1 LLCIRLISRIK
12 RTAFFDFPV
21 IILHI
26 YQTKKFETMKAPS
39 SRFFILTASLILASC
54 ASRNDDPAPRPG
66 VAARPTGLTVRGV
79 IVTAQPLDNVVN
91 SSGTVL
97 ASESVDLAPEPAGI
111 VTAIFFKEGA
121 HVKKNDLLVTLNSE
135 DFEAQLKKTELQI
148 QLAAE
153 LADRQKQLLENKNTS
168 QEQYDIAI
176 NSLATFKADRA
187 NLVAAIHKREIR
199 APFDGIIGLR
209 YVSEGSYVV
218 PATTRIASIQKIN
231 PLKVDFAIPEKYA
244 GKVRVGD
251 PVTFRSDETNLQFG
265 GKVYAIEPEIDP
277 TTRTLQLRAMCDNKG
292 ETIFPGG
299 YVHVELRLK
308 QPGGA
313 LMVPTQAIVPVLK
326 GQTVL
331 VRKNGVVASVMVK
344 TGIRTPS
351 VIQVTDGLSAGDT
364 VITTGILQLRPGMP
378 VNVTIH

>member
-1 LLCIRLISRIK
+1 MKEMFRSVLFL
-12 RTAFFDFPV
+12 T
-21 IILHI
+21 ILG
-26 YQTKKFETMKAPS
+26 S
-39 SRFFILTASLILASC
+39 SLILSSC
-54 ASRNDDPAPRPG
+54 ASKNNDPAPKPAGGGRP
-66 VAARPTGLTVRGV
+66 VGLTVRGV
-79 IVTAQPLDNVVN
+79 IVTSQPLDNVVN

-97 ASESVDLAPEPAGI
+97 ASESVDLAAEASGT
-111 VTAIFFKEGA
+111 VQAILFQEGA
-121 HVKKNDLLVTLNSE
+121 HVKKNDLLVKLY
-135 DFEAQLKKTELQI
+135 DDDLQAQLKKTELQI
-148 QLAAE
+148 QLAGE
-153 LADRQKQLLENKNTS
+153 LAERQKQLLENNNTS
-168 QEQYDIAI
+168 KEQYDIAV
-176 NSLATFKADRA
+176 NSLATLKADSA
-187 NLVAAIHKREIR
+187 NLVASIRHREIR

-209 YVSEGSYVV
+209 YVSEGSYFI
-218 PATTRIASIQKIN
+218 PPTTRVASIQKIN

-244 GKVRVGD
+244 GRVRVGD
-251 PVTFRSDETNLQFG
+251 LVKFRSDETNLEFS
-265 GKVYAIEPEIDP
+265 GKVYAIEPEIEA

-292 ETIFPGG
+292 EAIFPGG

-364 VITTGILQLRPGMP
+364 VITTGIMQLRPGMP
-378 VNVTIH
+378 VNVTIN